1 MKISLKKIC
10 NGVVWVLTVIL
21 FASFVIFT
29 TEVWG
34 RYIYLGCSGLIF
46 LFHII
51 GNGGKFVFRLEAYHG
66 FMAVFCVFA
75 AISSLWAYSLTDAI
89 SKAVT
94 LALLLITSSLVY
106 IHYSSED
113 NISSLIKALKWSG
126 FMVSIYCLLFYGL
139 DNIMSAASDIRL
151 NNEFSNVNTIGMF
164 IAISCVVVFFEL
176 LYKKLN
182 PLELVFLIPSVA
194 IISATQSRKAFV
206 ILVLGC
212 LGIVIL
218 KNLYDKNILKAIF
231 KVIISILAFAVAL
244 YYVLK
249 MPMFSGVMERM
260 EGFLNSFAG
269 IGSIDNSTRVRNE
282 MVKIG
287 WQSFLQN
294 PIGGIGIGNPHILA
308 AQYLSF
314 DAYLH
319 NNYIEILCGGGIVGF
334 VLYYSRYVY
343 LLWNAIKHRAI
354 KDPYFVFGIVLT
366 VLLLVMDWGSVSYY
380 DKITYHYIMIL
391 FININNLRKETAR

>member
-10 NGVVWVLTVIL
+10 NGAIWMLTVIL
-21 FASFVIFT
+21 FASFFIFD

-34 RYIYLGCSGLIF
+34 RYVYLECSGLIF
-46 LFHII
+46 LFHTI
-51 GNGGKFVFRLEAYHG
+51 GNGGKFVLRLEEYHG

-75 AISSLWAYSLTDAI
+75 AISSLWAYSSTDAI
-89 SKAVT
+89 SKTVT
-94 LALLLITSSLVY
+94 LVLILITSSLVY

-113 NISSLIKALKWSG
+113 NISSLINALKWSG
-126 FMVSIYCLLFYGL
+126 YMVSIYCLLFYGVA
-139 DNIMSAASDIRL
+139 NIMSAASDVRL
-151 NNEFSNVNTIGMF
+151 NNEFSNVNSIGMF
-164 IAISCVVVFFEL
+164 IAISCVVAFFEL

-182 PLELVFLIPSVA
+182 PLELVFLIPSIV

-212 LGIVIL
+212 LGIIIL
-218 KNLYDKNILKAIF
+218 KNIYNKSILKAIF
-231 KVIISILAFAVAL
+231 RVIISFFAFSVAL
-244 YYVLK
+244 YYVLQI
-249 MPMFSGVMERM
+249 PVFSGVMERM
-260 EGFLNSFAG
+260 EGFLNSLVG
-269 IGSIDNSTRVRNE
+269 NGPIDNSTRVRNE

-287 WQSFLQN
+287 WQYFLQN

-308 AQYLSF
+308 AQHLSF

-319 NNYIEILCGGGIVGF
+319 NNYIEILCGGGIIGF

-343 LLWNAIKHRAI
+343 ILLNIIKYRAI

-366 VLLLVMDWGSVSYY
+366 ALLLVMDWGSVSYY
-380 DKITYHYIMIL
+380 SKITYYYMMIL
-391 FININNLRKETAR
+391 FININRLRKETDR